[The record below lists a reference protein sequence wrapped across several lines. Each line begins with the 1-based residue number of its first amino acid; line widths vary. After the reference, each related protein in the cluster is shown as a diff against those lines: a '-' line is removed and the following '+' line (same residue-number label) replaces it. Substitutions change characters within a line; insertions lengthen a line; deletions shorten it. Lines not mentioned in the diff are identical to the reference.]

1 MATRAGACHGRTA
14 TFTSTRTRSVSAA
27 AAEHNVKPSRLWNVI
42 RSPAD
47 TLESL
52 AVNRLGEEGET
63 FAATPAIAD
72 GAIFIRSDRHLWC
85 FSEGGK

>member
-1 MATRAGACHGRTA
+1 MCSSDLGGGGFGRGGDYA
-14 TFTSTRTRSVSAA
+14 SPVAADGKVYYVTSDGEVHVLAA
-27 AAEHNVKPSRLWNVI
+27 
-42 RSPAD
+42 AD